1 MDNCKFLVPDDFTP
15 SSIETAFNYARKIL
29 EQTPEIEEV
38 ILVIPTKKQ
47 IQGTTLTTYLGSGIA
62 KALKD
67 TGTSKQPLGVPLK
80 LESAQTLKWISRPS
94 LVICVYADQSMMD
107 KIGTLANVVGVIAL
121 PYAPNRLK
129 AWEDTWNP
137 TIHGKPKKVA
147 QLLISDPIFEQA
159 MSCLTGAVNLSTST
173 FHPND
178 KTSADRSLRI
188 LRIKGHTE
196 SPENLRAW
204 AIKNQW
210 PPRLADELLKLATKV
225 QALKG
230 KPKLD
235 RPEAVER
242 QYSYWLEKLAEQ

>member
-1 MDNCKFLVPDDFTP
+1 MVDNCKFLVPDDFTP
-15 SSIETAFNYARKIL
+15 SSIETAFNYAREIL
-29 EQTPEIEEV
+29 EKSPEIEEV

-47 IQGTTLTTYLGSGIA
+47 IQGTTLATYLGLEIA
-62 KALKD
+62 KTLKD
-67 TGTSKQPLGVPLK
+67 TGTSKQPLRVPLR

-107 KIGTLANVVGVIAL
+107 KIDTLASVVSVIAL
-121 PYAPNRLK
+121 PYAPDRLK
-129 AWEDTWNP
+129 TWEDTWNP

-147 QLLISDPIFEQA
+147 LLLISDPIFEQA
-159 MSCLTGAVNLSTST
+159 MKCLTGAVNLSGST

-178 KTSADRSLRI
+178 KTSADRHLRI

-210 PPRLADELLKLATKV
+210 PPKLAGELLKLATKV
-225 QALKG
+225 QSLKG

-235 RPEAVER
+235 RPDSVER
-242 QYSYWLEKLAEQ
+242 QYSFWLEKLAE